1 MELNKYNSSKIY
13 KITSPHTHLIYI
25 GSTINKLKKRF
36 YNHISICNKTKSKYI
51 TQLGDAEIE
60 LIEEYN
66 CNNRKELARRE
77 GEHIRANLEN
87 CLNKNIAGRGIYE
100 YVKDNREKITNQTR
114 EYRKQY
120 YAKKRLFPKN
130 DNDIN

>member
-1 MELNKYNSSKIY
+1 MENKYNNSKIY
-13 KITSPHTHLIYI
+13 KITSPQTHLIYI
-25 GSTINKLKKRF
+25 GSTINKLKNRF

-66 CNNRKELARRE
+66 CNNRKELAKRE
-77 GEHIRANLEN
+77 GEHIRLNLEN
-87 CLNKNIAGRGIYE
+87 CLNKNIAGRDYYQ

-114 EYRKQY
+114 EYRRQY